1 MEELATLGA
10 AFIDGFRQA
19 GDKTSY
25 LRLAGIPFERDGA
38 DGLSMKLV
46 DAAIVSTWQFGTA
59 SPAFGSRE
67 LVYLPYPGA
76 MVAARETMS
85 FTYVS
90 LTQRADIDLLALLA
104 ERADARAP

>member
-1 MEELATLGA
+1 MSASSATA
-10 AFIDGFRQA
+10 
-19 GDKTSY
+19 
-25 LRLAGIPFERDGA
+25 
-38 DGLSMKLV
+38 
-46 DAAIVSTWQFGTA
+46 
-59 SPAFGSRE
+59 RE

-90 LTQRADIDLLALLA
+90 LTRRADIDLLALLA